1 MRWWMKLAALLAL
14 LALLAWLGY
23 AMVAGLVGMLNGTD
37 MGAGER
43 DPMFAE
49 EPERIERPASLDA
62 EEPPPDRP
70 TLDDYVPEVQSPV
83 EQTID
88 ELIREAEAAEQAAS
102 QAPNHT
108 KNAAK

>member
-1 MRWWMKLAALLAL
+1 MRWWMKLAALLVV

-23 AMVAGLVGMLNGTD
+23 AMVAGLVGLFNGTN

-49 EPERIERPASLDA
+49 EAERIERPSSLDA
-62 EEPPPDRP
+62 EAPPPDHP

-88 ELIREAEAAEQAAS
+88 ELIREAEAANQAS
-102 QAPNHT
+102 NHT
-108 KNAAK
+108 ENVAK